1 MEKGTPL
8 GVNLDIEPKGIFP
21 PSDKEGEPEVMMDA
35 SLQIARGSLTNYTSI
50 ADNMEDA
57 KEEIQRLLDLGYVMK
72 VSKEQVDQHFSQGTI
87 SKLAII
93 VKTRPDGSCKRRLII
108 DLRRSGGNSKARLR
122 EKIVLPRAMDAVA
135 MVRSLHKLHQQ
146 VTVEEQ
152 KARWTRELTL
162 IDIADAFPHL
172 PVHEKELEHT
182 LTPDVEGD
190 GYLLFRAL
198 LFGFRTAPLLW
209 SRMAAWTSRVL
220 QACLPHDEAQ
230 HQTYL
235 DDSLWALQGTLARR
249 NVILSFV
256 LYTMAAIGFKLSVGK
271 GERGSAVTWAGVEF
285 KLLSDREVLVT
296 LPEKFIADLQG
307 RIKEWEGRGMAP
319 MTELRTVTGKLS
331 WLSGVLPRTK
341 WILRVFYAVMADRE
355 AEVKSGKEAVRRD
368 N

>member
-1 MEKGTPL
+1 
-8 GVNLDIEPKGIFP
+8 
-21 PSDKEGEPEVMMDA
+21 
-35 SLQIARGSLTNYTSI
+35 
-50 ADNMEDA
+50 
-57 KEEIQRLLDLGYVMK
+57 
-72 VSKEQVDQHFSQGTI
+72 
-87 SKLAII
+87 
-93 VKTRPDGSCKRRLII
+93 
-108 DLRRSGGNSKARLR
+108 
-122 EKIVLPRAMDAVA
+122 MDAVA

-146 VTVEEQ
+146 VTVGEQ

-198 LFGFRTAPLLW
+198 SFGFRTAPLLW

-271 GERGSAVTWAGVEF
+271 GERGSAVT
-285 KLLSDREVLVT
+285 
-296 LPEKFIADLQG
+296 
-307 RIKEWEGRGMAP
+307 
-319 MTELRTVTGKLS
+319 
-331 WLSGVLPRTK
+331 
-341 WILRVFYAVMADRE
+341 
-355 AEVKSGKEAVRRD
+355 
-368 N
+368 